1 LSSPLNK
8 GNEDLTPM
16 DFPATIKLTTGEEI
30 FAIVLP
36 EKDFLMLY
44 EPVIITEIKTMNG
57 DYGYKIEPWLK
68 TADDDMF
75 IVNRNNIITLS
86 ECKDKDIINYH
97 LKFIAKK
104 NMIGYVDPY
113 EEKLSKKQGYV
124 SNVNIMR
131 NKLEQLLNSS
141 PSENNPSD

>member
-1 LSSPLNK
+1 M
-8 GNEDLTPM
+8 E
-16 DFPATIKLTTGEEI
+16 FPATIKLTTGEEI

-36 EKDFLMLY
+36 EKDLLMLY
-44 EPVIITEIKTMNG
+44 EPVIITEIRTMNG

-104 NMIGYVDPY
+104 NMVGYIDPY

>member
-1 LSSPLNK
+1 M
-8 GNEDLTPM
+8 E
-16 DFPATIKLTTGEEI
+16 FPATIKLTTGEEI

-44 EPVIITEIKTMNG
+44 EPVIISEVRTISG

-75 IVNRNNIITLS
+75 IINRNNIITLS
-86 ECKDKDIINYH
+86 ECKDNDIINYH

-104 NMIGYVDPY
+104 NMVGYIDPY

-131 NKLEQLLNSS
+131 NKLEQLLNSF